1 MMAYRSSTAL
11 RPLTILIILVPDF
24 ERFRTITLPDF
35 FSGFL
40 ELLPE
45 RGGKER

>member
-1 MMAYRSSTAL
+1 MMAHRSSTVL
-11 RPLTILIILVPDF
+11 PPLTILIILVPDF
-24 ERFRTITLPDF
+24 ERFRTISLPGF
-35 FSGFL
+35 FGGFL